1 MQNTDPSGV
10 SFPQWLHFIFI
21 SSEALAVKALG
32 GTAIIAHANHYF
44 NNLKNTLT
52 DIFHKIIP
60 FSAKNALSAIQRTV
74 SFLCK
79 IQAAFKYNSLIAT
92 TFRQGFQR

>member
-44 NNLKNTLT
+44 NN
-52 DIFHKIIP
+52 
-60 FSAKNALSAIQRTV
+60 
-74 SFLCK
+74 
-79 IQAAFKYNSLIAT
+79 
-92 TFRQGFQR
+92 